1 MTATRGAVVIGAG
14 QVAAVAART
23 LRRRGFDGP
32 IDLIGAESHPPYQ
45 RPPLSK
51 EYLADGARE
60 DLFLLGEPWRAKNEV
75 SLHLGVPAMQ
85 IRPQDGAVELAD
97 GSSVPADVVLI
108 ATGGRARRLP
118 GVEGDRIHYLRT
130 LDDAD
135 RLRAQL
141 FAGARLIV
149 IGGGFIGSEVAATAR
164 SGGAEVTVVEA
175 LDVPLQRILGREM
188 GGVCAAIHRAHGV
201 TLRLGE
207 PVESVV
213 EHGDTVVVTTGGGR
227 LEGDLAVVGVGIEP
241 NVEVAV
247 RSGITVTDGVLVDE
261 YCRTNL
267 PNVFAAGDVAN
278 HYHPLF
284 DEILRVE
291 HFDNASRHA
300 AAAANNMLGN
310 ATVFDDAHWF
320 WSDQYDLNLQHAGH
334 APEWDEM
341 VVRGSVDDFDFCAF
355 YLRDGLIRSVFGV
368 ERGDEVAAAK
378 ELIARKAEV
387 DPRFLADADSDLVAL
402 AEAYAEV
409 ASP

>member
-1 MTATRGAVVIGAG
+1 MTTERGVVVIGAG

-23 LRRRGFDGP
+23 LRRRGFDGR

-75 SLHLGVPAMQ
+75 SVHLGVPATQ
-85 IRPQDGAVELAD
+85 IRPPERLVELAD
-97 GSSVPADVVLI
+97 GTEVPADVVLI

-118 GVEGDRIHYLRT
+118 GAEGDRIHYLRT

-141 FAGARLIV
+141 FPGTRVIV

-164 SGGAEVTVVEA
+164 VGGAEVIVVEA
-175 LDVPLQRILGREM
+175 LDVPLQRVLGREI
-188 GGVCAAIHRAHGV
+188 GAVCAAIHRAHGV

-207 PVESVV
+207 SVESVV
-213 EHGDTVVVTTGGGR
+213 EVGDKVVVTTSGAR

-241 NVEVAV
+241 NVEVAA
-247 RSGITVTDGVLVDE
+247 RSGVVVNNGVLVDE

-284 DEILRVE
+284 DEVLRVE

-300 AAAANNMLGN
+300 AAAVNNMLGK
-310 ATVFDDAHWF
+310 ATVFDNPHWF

-334 APEWDEM
+334 ARVWDDV

-368 ERGDEVAAAK
+368 ERGDEVAATK
-378 ELIARKAEV
+378 ELIARKAAV
-387 DPRFLADADSDLVAL
+387 DPRLLADPQTDLVGL
-402 AEAYAEV
+402 AEAYTEM